1 MRKKL
6 LFIITKSEMG
16 GAQRFLHELVTH
28 LNPEKYDISVAA
40 GSPLTGGGALFRKL
54 SEKNIKT
61 IKIRNFSNM
70 PGIKNL
76 LAFFEIFL
84 LIIKTGPDVIYLLS
98 SEAGFSGAIAGSFYR
113 FFSRSPR
120 WPALRRRLRQGE
132 SFGEAGKRL
141 KIIYRIGGWAFK
153 EPRNIIIKKIYLLAE
168 KISAPFKDVIIVN
181 SEFDRQLAIK
191 NKIARPEKIIT
202 IYNGIYLNEIKLLP
216 KEQAIKFIESKI
228 VSLREMSRRDKNSIL
243 IGTIANFYKNKGLD
257 FLILAAV
264 RIKKSQP
271 NWQFA
276 VIGDGPERL
285 NLEKLII
292 NHKLENNVLLL
303 GSIPDAYKYLK
314 AFDLFVL
321 SSVKEGQPWVILEAM
336 TATLPIVATNIA
348 GIPEM
353 IENEKSGLLVE
364 PADPDALAAAIEKTL
379 NHPSLAHEYAENS
392 LTAVKE
398 KFNLKT
404 MVEKNEKL
412 F

>member
-1 MRKKL
+1 
-6 LFIITKSEMG
+6 MG
-16 GAQRFLHELVTH
+16 GAQRFLYELITH
-28 LNPEKYDISVAA
+28 LNPEKYEISTAA
-40 GSPLTGGGALFRKL
+40 GGNGKLFKKL
-54 SEKNIKT
+54 GEKNIKT
-61 IKIRNFSNM
+61 IKIRNFSNV

-76 LAFFEIFL
+76 LAFIEIFL
-84 LIIKTGPDVIYLLS
+84 IIIKTGPDVIYLLS
-98 SEAGFSGAIAGSFYR
+98 SEAGFSGAVAGGLYR
-113 FFSRSPR
+113 FFSH
-120 WPALRRRLRQGE
+120 
-132 SFGEAGKRL
+132 KKL

-153 EPRNIIIKKIYLLAE
+153 EPRNIIIKKIYLWAE

-191 NKIARPEKIIT
+191 NKIIKPEKIIT
-202 IYNGIYLNEIKLLP
+202 IYNGIDLNEIKFLP
-216 KEQAIKFIESKI
+216 NEVAKKIIESKI
-228 VSLREMSRRDKNSIL
+228 ENLKLKIENSIL
-243 IGTIANFYKNKGLD
+243 VGAIANLYKNKGLD
-257 FLILAAV
+257 FLILAAA
-264 RIKKSQP
+264 RIKKFQP
-271 NWQFA
+271 NWQFII
-276 VIGDGPERL
+276 IGDGPERL

-292 NHKLENNVLLL
+292 NHELENNVLLL